1 MGQTLVM
8 LENSFILLLFS
19 ESILLDIPGVA
30 KQFSFFFCLL
40 HIISFFLAKSKRAKK
55 LSCMLFLIPAVPLL
69 TYLLTK
75 SDLQMEEATLSSVIM
90 FRAGVEVVR

>member
-1 MGQTLVM
+1 
-8 LENSFILLLFS
+8 
-19 ESILLDIPGVA
+19 
-30 KQFSFFFCLL
+30 
-40 HIISFFLAKSKRAKK
+40 
-55 LSCMLFLIPAVPLL
+55 MLFLIPAVPLL

>member
-1 MGQTLVM
+1 MEQTLVM
-8 LENSFILLLFS
+8 LENYFILPLFS

-30 KQFSFFFCLL
+30 KQFSFFFCL
-40 HIISFFLAKSKRAKK
+40 HIISFFVAKSKRAIN

>member
-8 LENSFILLLFS
+8 LENSFHITALFRVDLAGYTWS
-19 ESILLDIPGVA
+19 SKAI
-30 KQFSFFFCLL
+30 FFFFCL
-40 HIISFFLAKSKRAKK
+40 HIISFFVAKSKRAIN